1 MPKDLASRPAR
12 AVLNSATLESL
23 GKATQ
28 VVFRPIW
35 NVEKNYLCGYIIRP
49 KFRPDCSDS
58 QSLAVNDIGL
68 LMRGA
73 QALGELQAHGEKSV
87 VVVPVSFETLNAYP
101 WRGHYLSMLRR
112 VPEHVRSFIVMQIC
126 NIPANAPKLRLQS
139 IQGDI
144 HGLCRAIAFT
154 AELGGGF
161 LDCVARQN
169 VHACAVALGDRQLE
183 SEDLVGVMNR
193 FADKAGGINCAAM
206 ADGVSTPA
214 ALCAAVSAGFRYLA
228 GEAVLP
234 DQAEL
239 GISRRDFKLENAF
252 EKATKKTMG
261 AA

>member
-1 MPKDLASRPAR
+1 MPKDIASRPAR
-12 AVLNSATLESL
+12 TILNSATLEAL
-23 GKATQ
+23 GRATP

-49 KFRPDCSDS
+49 KMRPDFNDA
-58 QSLAVNDIGL
+58 QSLAVSDIGL
-68 LMRGA
+68 LLRGA
-73 QALGELQAHGEKSV
+73 QALSELQARGEKSV
-87 VVVPVSFETLNAYP
+87 VVVPVSFETLNSYP

-126 NIPANAPKLRLQS
+126 NIPANAPKMRLLS

-154 AELGGGF
+154 ADIGGGR

-169 VHACAVALGDRQLE
+169 VHACAISIPDAQLQN
-183 SEDLVGVMNR
+183 EDFIGVMNR

-206 ADGVSTPA
+206 ADGVSTRA

-234 DQAEL
+234 DQPEL
-239 GISRRDFKLENAF
+239 GISRRDFTLANALD
-252 EKATKKTMG
+252 